1 MFYFAPVLQHTKLS
15 IILIVSGLFRG
26 HEGVTSI
33 LRKNKRGTE
42 TLRLKV
48 PTNLEF
54 GIPFLAVFGIM
65 QAFQLIRVQFLW
77 ASAMAEASHPYNIS
91 DHRFQLPRGTQ
102 NKDRSNCVFLLLAF
116 LPETFCSCFIVSF
129 LRHYTCSDF

>member
-1 MFYFAPVLQHTKLS
+1 MF
-15 IILIVSGLFRG
+15 
-26 HEGVTSI
+26 SI
-33 LRKNKRGTE
+33 LRKKKRGTE

-77 ASAMAEASHPYNIS
+77 ASAMAEASH
-91 DHRFQLPRGTQ
+91 F
-102 NKDRSNCVFLLLAF
+102 RSQVPTSKRNS
-116 LPETFCSCFIVSF
+116 EQ
-129 LRHYTCSDF
+129 RQE